1 MSDPATDIVFD
12 ALRKMESNGAHPRA
26 TTASLAR
33 LQATAAAASTT
44 ARPLSQPA
52 ETPSARGP
60 TPRDEFPERKPSP
73 RLDALFA
80 ANVRTSD
87 IAAPV
92 SPAGSKAEKLA
103 ALRGPVL
110 ACTKC
115 PHLVK
120 SRTQVVFGIGNPD
133 AELMFIGEAP
143 GADEDLVGEP
153 FVGRAGQLLT
163 KMIEAM
169 NFKRSDVYI
178 GNVLKCRPDVPE
190 GEPGNRKPTRPE
202 MDVCKPYLLQQIDI
216 IQPKVLIALGA
227 TAVEGL
233 LGIDKAGITRM
244 RGTWKEFHGI
254 PLMPTFHPSF
264 LLRPSSEQ
272 LSNKRLVWEDM
283 LAVLERLGHEI
294 TAKQRGYFLTK

>member
-1 MSDPATDIVFD
+1 MTEFQSALDHVHSTLSDLREQGVELRASAD
-12 ALRKMESNGAHPRA
+12 A
-26 TTASLAR
+26 LAR
-33 LQATAAAASTT
+33 L
-44 ARPLSQPA
+44 A
-52 ETPSARGP
+52 ETPTGRDAPAPCKEPGRPGPSATG
-60 TPRDEFPERKPSP
+60 S
-73 RLDALFA
+73 
-80 ANVRTSD
+80 
-87 IAAPV
+87 
-92 SPAGSKAEKLA
+92 AGSKAERLA

-110 ACTKC
+110 ACTLC

-120 SRTQVVFGIGNPD
+120 SRTQVVFGVGNPE

-178 GNVLKCRPDVPE
+178 GNVLKCRPDTPP
-190 GEPGNRKPTRPE
+190 GEAGNRKPTRPE
-202 MDVCKPYLLQQIDI
+202 MEVCKPYLLRQIEI
-216 IQPKVLIALGA
+216 IQPKVLVALGA

-233 LGIDKAGITRM
+233 LNIEKAGITRM

-254 PLMPTFHPSF
+254 PMMPTFHPSF
-264 LLRPSSEQ
+264 LLRPSHEQ
-272 LSNKRLVWEDM
+272 MANKRLVWEDM

-294 TAKQRGYFLTK
+294 TAKQRGYFLTKS